1 MISFMKWILKVL
13 GFLLAGSALAATDEN
28 WPRFRGPTGQG
39 QALSTNLPLTWSEQ
53 ENVRWKT
60 PIHGK
65 GWSSPVIWGRQVW
78 LTTATEDG
86 RQLFAVC
93 VDRDEGKVIHDLKLF
108 DIAKPQYVHP
118 FNSYASPTPAI
129 EEGRV
134 YVTFGSPGTAC
145 LDTRTGKVLWKREDM
160 VCNHFRGAGSSPL
173 LLSDQVVM
181 HFDGSDVQYVAGLD
195 KRTGQT
201 LWKTPRSVDFKDLGE
216 NGQPKD
222 GGDFRKAFS
231 TPLMAV
237 FNQQPMLLSLGSKA
251 LYGYRV
257 TDGGEFWR
265 VEMPECHSGSATPV
279 TSSNVIYYCAGFP
292 RGELLAL
299 EVTVEGRAIQLELL
313 WKTTKD
319 VPMKPSPLLVNNALF
334 LIDDS
339 GVASCLDAKA
349 GDLYWREKIGGHYS
363 ASPLYAPGRVYGF
376 SEEGKTIVFQASPEF
391 KALATNELADGF
403 MASPAASA
411 DALYL
416 RTKNCLYRIEKT
428 VGKTGSN

>member
-1 MISFMKWILKVL
+1 MIPFMNWILKLL
-13 GFLLAGSALAATDEN
+13 GFLLVGSAWAATDEN

-39 QALSTNLPLTWSEQ
+39 HALSTNLPLTWSEQ
-53 ENVRWKT
+53 ENVRWKV
-60 PIHGK
+60 PIKGK
-65 GWSSPVIWGRQVW
+65 GWSSPVVWGNQVW

-86 RQLFAVC
+86 KQLSVVC
-93 VDRDEGKVIHDLKLF
+93 VDRAEGKIIHDLKLF

-118 FNSYASPTPAI
+118 FNSYASPTPAM
-129 EEGRV
+129 EEGRI

-145 LDTRTGKVLWKREDM
+145 LDTRTGKVLWKREDF

-173 LLSDQVVM
+173 LLADQLVM
-181 HFDGSDVQYVAGLD
+181 HFDGSDAQYVVGVD

-201 LWKTPRSVDFKDLGE
+201 LWKRPRSVDYQDLGD

-257 TDGGEFWR
+257 TDGGEYWR

-279 TSSNVIYYCAGFP
+279 TRSNVVYYCAGFP

-299 EVTVEGRAIQLELL
+299 EVEVEGRAIQVELR
-313 WKTTKD
+313 WKSTKD
-319 VPMKPSPLLVNNALF
+319 VPMKTSPLLVNDMLF

-339 GVASCLDAKA
+339 GVASGLDAKS
-349 GDLYWREKIGGHYS
+349 GDTLWRARIEGHFS

-376 SEEGKTIVFQASPEF
+376 SEEGKATVFEAAREF

-403 MASPAASA
+403 MASPAVAG
-411 DALYL
+411 DAFYL
-416 RTKNCLYRIEKT
+416 RTKSCLYRIEKNA
-428 VGKTGSN
+428 GKPGQ